1 MARRP
6 ATRVRT
12 LERAVDPLVL
22 NLALVIGLLV
32 LVLIVIPR

>member
-1 MARRP
+1 
-6 ATRVRT
+6 VRT
-12 LERAVDPLVL
+12 LERAVEPLFL